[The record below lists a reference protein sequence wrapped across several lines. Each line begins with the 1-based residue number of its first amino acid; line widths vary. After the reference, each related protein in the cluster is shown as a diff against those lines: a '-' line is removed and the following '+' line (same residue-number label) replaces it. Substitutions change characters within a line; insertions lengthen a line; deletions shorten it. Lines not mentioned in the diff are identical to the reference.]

1 MDRRVFITLMGGSI
15 VTGPLAAKAQRASK
29 MARIGYLGVGSADA
43 LGKLR
48 LRELRDGLME
58 RGHVEGQTFLLE
70 VRWAEGRAERL
81 PQLAAEF
88 VALGV
93 DVIVTHGIGVSAA
106 KKVTDAIPIIMA
118 RFDDADEKGLVASL
132 ARPGGNVTGLSFQA
146 RALSGKWVQLLKE
159 VLPQI
164 TRVAIRSNRGEPGDL
179 TQGGGQMR
187 TARSSAIEGAPDG
200 ERPYRSVA
208 SPAALLWVSRYLSTA
223 AVSS

>member
-106 KKVTDAIPIIMA
+106 Y
-118 RFDDADEKGLVASL
+118 
-132 ARPGGNVTGLSFQA
+132 
-146 RALSGKWVQLLKE
+146 
-159 VLPQI
+159 
-164 TRVAIRSNRGEPGDL
+164 DL
-179 TQGGGQMR
+179 
-187 TARSSAIEGAPDG
+187 
-200 ERPYRSVA
+200 
-208 SPAALLWVSRYLSTA
+208 W
-223 AVSS
+223 